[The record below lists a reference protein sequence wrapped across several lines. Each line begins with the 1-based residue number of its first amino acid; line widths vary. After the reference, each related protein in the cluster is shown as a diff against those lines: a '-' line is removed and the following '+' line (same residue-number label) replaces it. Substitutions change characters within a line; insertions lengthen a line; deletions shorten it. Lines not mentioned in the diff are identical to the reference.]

1 VRAAAAPAAALEAFL
16 ARERAA
22 VDAALARAVADGLP
36 LGAPAPRLEPVL
48 RYAAAGGGKRLR
60 PVLLVAAYRAAGG
73 ASAPAVYSLGAA
85 VELVHTY
92 SLVHDDLPCMDDDAR
107 RRGRPTTH
115 VVYGSPAA
123 LLAGAALI
131 PLALRTLTTAAGELE
146 LPPERRTALALELC
160 QGAGA
165 AGMVGGQLLD
175 LDAEGGGGQAALSE
189 SRLAEIHRRKTG
201 ALLAAAIRMGA
212 LAAGADPAVV
222 AALGAYGQGI
232 GLAFQIADDLLDR
245 VGGAELGKTPGK
257 DAAAA
262 KATFPGVLGEAG
274 ARRRAGQEVE
284 RAVAAL
290 AAGGIDAPE
299 LVALARYT
307 IERDR

>member
-1 VRAAAAPAAALEAFL
+1 VRAAADPAAALEAFL
-16 ARERAA
+16 VRERAV
-22 VDAALARAVADGLP
+22 VDVALARVVAAALP
-36 LGAPAPRLEPVL
+36 GGAPAPRLEPVL

-73 ASAPAVYSLGAA
+73 VPGPAVYGLAAA

-131 PLALRTLTTAAGELE
+131 PLALRALATAAGELG

-175 LDAEGGGGQAALSE
+175 LDAEGGGARAALTE
-189 SRLAEIHRRKTG
+189 SRLAEIHGRKTG

-212 LAAGADPAVV
+212 LAAGADRAVV

-245 VGGAELGKTPGK
+245 VGGVELGKTPGK
-257 DAAAA
+257 DVAAA

-274 ARRRAGQEVE
+274 ARRRARQEVE

-290 AAGGIDAPE
+290 AAAGIDAPE